1 MQHSANPPYGTMRE
15 NTYLQQISEQ
25 ERKALAI
32 CGITKASQL
41 TSVRRD
47 ALLADIQK
55 ATEHFPQEMQALTEQ
70 RIDEII
76 AESQRIE
83 NEIQDTAEVEPTE
96 PKADSPYERAVPHL
110 VVTHRRRHRQEKLR
124 EAQKTGFDKGHSIHN
139 SWPLRTYISA
149 FFAILFYVDI
159 LAWLV
164 VPTLI
169 FMGLLP
175 ELNDKLV
182 LVLLVAGG
190 LPYITYA
197 MHTKCPVC
205 SMPILNR
212 QHFSRNKYAHKIPIL
227 GHVFC
232 TSLYILFCFWFRC
245 PACGTPQH
253 LIRRH
258 KHNR

>member
-1 MQHSANPPYGTMRE
+1 MNE
-15 NTYLQQISEQ
+15 NNYLQQISEQ

-32 CGITKASQL
+32 CGICKASQL
-41 TSVRRD
+41 ATVSRD

-55 ATEHFPQEMQALTEQ
+55 ATEHFPQEMQVLTEH
-70 RIDEII
+70 RLDEII
-76 AESQRIE
+76 AESQRIN
-83 NEIQDTAEVEPTE
+83 NELLDRTEVEHKKTSDT
-96 PKADSPYERAVPHL
+96 DSYERVSPTL
-110 VVTHRRRHRQEKLR
+110 VITHRRRHKQDSVKEEQR
-124 EAQKTGFDKGHSIHN
+124 TGFDKGHSIHN
-139 SWPLRTYISA
+139 SRPLRTYISA
-149 FFAILFYVDI
+149 LFAILFYVDI
-159 LAWLV
+159 LAWLT
-164 VPTLI
+164 VPLLI

-175 ELNDKLV
+175 ELNDMLTLV
-182 LVLLVAGG
+182 LVLLVAGA

-197 MHTKCPVC
+197 KYTKCPVC

-212 QHFSRNKYAHKIPIL
+212 RHFSRNKYAHNLPIL

-232 TSLYILFCFWFRC
+232 TSLFILFCFWFRC